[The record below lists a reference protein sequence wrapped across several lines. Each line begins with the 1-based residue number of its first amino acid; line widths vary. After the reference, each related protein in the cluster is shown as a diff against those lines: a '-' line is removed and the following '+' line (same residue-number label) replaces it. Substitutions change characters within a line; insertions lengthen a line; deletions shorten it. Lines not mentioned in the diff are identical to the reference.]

1 MRERIKWIDVV
12 KFFGIFAI
20 YMIHYGEKAG
30 KGGNFALAYCVPLFF
45 LVSGCMENMNK
56 EENIVRYVLK
66 KVTTIL
72 VPCFFFACA
81 TVMIK
86 VVDNGYGLGYI
97 KGSLLL
103 IIRGIIRNTFE
114 NGSLW
119 FLTCLFSIQMM
130 FFLVKRLKYKSLM
143 IMVCIGLYYTAI
155 ELLPVNPMYAPSW
168 PFNVDSALFYMLYYA
183 IGYLIYPYVVRLFVL
198 DTTKKKVFFCV
209 LGGFSVAYTIGL
221 YFGTDI
227 IVNFL
232 YPIIG
237 GVFFPVLTTCII
249 IWANFTIARVVQD
262 VEILSEI
269 GKNTLYL
276 CGSEYIIKYLISNFA
291 TLVGIQLSVTYPLQT
306 YLYIWFLLVVT
317 NKYIVPIEKKF
328 LKKVGDKNA
337 IRGKM
342 A

>member
-1 MRERIKWIDVV
+1 MRERVKWVDVV
-12 KFFGIFAI
+12 KAFGIFAI
-20 YMIHYGEKAG
+20 YLIHYGEKAG

-45 LVSGCMENMNK
+45 LVSGCMENMNN
-56 EENIVRYVLK
+56 EENIVRYAIK
-66 KVTTIL
+66 KIKTIL
-72 VPCFFFACA
+72 VPCFFFACV

-103 IIRGIIRNTFE
+103 IANGLIRNTFE

-130 FFLVKRLKYKSLM
+130 FFLVKRLKFKSLM
-143 IMVCIGLYYTAI
+143 IMVCLGLYYTAI
-155 ELLPVNPMYAPSW
+155 EFLPVNPMYAPSW

-183 IGYLIYPYVVRLFVL
+183 IGYLMYPYVVQLFRL
-198 DTTKKKVFFCV
+198 DTTKKKLFFYV
-209 LGGFSVAYTIGL
+209 SGGFSIAYTVGL

-227 IVNFL
+227 IADVL

-237 GVFFPVLTTCII
+237 GVFYPILTTCII
-249 IWANFTIARVVQD
+249 IWANFSVARMVQD
-262 VEILSEI
+262 VKIFAEI

-276 CGSEYIIKYLISNFA
+276 CGSEYIIKYLISNLA
-291 TLVGIQLSVTYPLQT
+291 ILTGIQLEVKYPLQT

-317 NKYIVPIEKKF
+317 NRYLVPIEKKF
-328 LKKVGDKNA
+328 FEKMGDKNA
-337 IRGKM
+337 TRRKM